1 MNLKKTLCMLLALV
15 LAFGA
20 MALAEGDDLQ
30 AQLDAANAR
39 IAELEAEVELYKPYY
54 EQQIVA
60 EYGDGGLI
68 WRDAAQL
75 EYESAAS
82 AYAQYGLN
90 VDDYAAQIKQS
101 ILESLVREA
110 VLAEKAEEMGLA
122 ELDETTQA
130 DLVAEAAETF
140 EGYVESYKSYFAGE
154 DVTDEEAREQTI
166 AQLEAYGLTQ
176 DTLLKQM
183 TDNYLDEQLYNTITA
198 DVTVTDEEIRAAYD
212 EMVASNQEDFEN
224 DYTYNTTRDGGEA
237 IAWNPEGY
245 RAVKHVLIK
254 FDDEQSQQYSALQTT
269 LDSLNKELEA
279 LDAPAE
285 EAEEAGETEEAE
297 EAGDEAEAE
306 EAPRSREEIQSDIG
320 QIAAEIEVLYAQL
333 LPDAQKVIDEFEA
346 GADFDSLIEKYGEDP
361 GMQNEPTATNGYAVA
376 ADSTTWDPAFTEGA
390 MSIAEPGQISGAVYG
405 KNGIHIIYYMSD
417 ITPGAVPFEEVAET
431 AQSNALTKKTDD
443 LYEAQVSAWI
453 EEAAPVYHVD
463 RF

>member
-1 MNLKKTLCMLLALV
+1 MNLKKTLCMLLALM

-30 AQLDAANAR
+30 TQLDAANAR
-39 IAELEAEVELYKPYY
+39 IAELEAEVELYRPYY

-101 ILESLVREA
+101 ILESLVRQA
-110 VLAEKAEEMGLA
+110 VLAEKAQEMGLA

-130 DLVAEAAETF
+130 DLAAEAAETF

-154 DVTDEEAREQTI
+154 DATDEEAREQTI

-176 DTLLKQM
+176 ETLLKQM
-183 TDNYLDEQLYNTITA
+183 TDNYLDEQLYNTLTA
-198 DVTVTDEEIRAAYD
+198 DVAVTDEEIHAAYD
-212 EMVASNQEDFEN
+212 EMVASNQKDFES
-224 DYTYNTTRDGGEA
+224 DYTYNTTRDGGDT

-254 FDDEQSQQYSALQTT
+254 FDDEQSQQYSALQST

-285 EAEEAGETEEAE
+285 EAEEAGETED
-297 EAGDEAEAE
+297 AGDETK

-417 ITPGAVPFEEVAET
+417 IVPGAVPFEEVAE
-431 AQSNALTKKTDD
+431 AAESKALAEKTDATF
-443 LYEAQVSAWI
+443 EAQVKAWI
-453 EEAAPVYHVD
+453 EEAAPVYHLD

>member
-1 MNLKKTLCMLLALV
+1 MNLKKTLCTLLALV

-60 EYGDGGLI
+60 EYGEGGLI
-68 WRDAAQL
+68 WREDAQL

-90 VDDYAAQIKQS
+90 VDDYADQIKQS
-101 ILESLVREA
+101 ILETLVRDA
-110 VLAEKAEEMGLA
+110 VLADKAEEMGLA
-122 ELDETTQA
+122 ELDETAQA
-130 DLVAEAAETF
+130 DLAAEAAETF
-140 EGYVESYKSYFAGE
+140 ESYVEGYKGYFASE
-154 DVTDEEAREQTI
+154 DATDEEAREQTI

-176 DTLLKQM
+176 ETLLKQM
-183 TDNYLDEQLYNTITA
+183 TDNYVDEQLYNTITA
-198 DVTVTDEEIRAAYD
+198 DVAVTDEEIHAAYD
-212 EMVASNQEDFEN
+212 EMVASNQEDFAS
-224 DYTYNTTRDGGEA
+224 DYTYNTTRDGGEV

-254 FDDEQSQQYSALQTT
+254 FDDDQAQQYSALQST

-279 LDAPAE
+279 LDASTEEPE
-285 EAEEAGETEEAE
+285 EAEGTESEP
-297 EAGDEAEAE
+297 E

-346 GADFDSLIEKYGEDP
+346 GADFDSLIEKYGKDP

-431 AQSNALTKKTDD
+431 AEANALSEKADAA
-443 LYEAQVSAWI
+443 YNAQVDAWI